1 MSIGLVLL
9 PLGSGDTQ
17 TPRSH
22 GTVFFASNVGN
33 PGKSLVIP
41 ARARLVIVPQKV
53 LISAGEASGDLY
65 ASALVEAVRRR
76 NPSLDFFGCVGP
88 RMQRAG
94 VRAIVDAAS
103 IAVVGLVEVV
113 THIPRIY
120 REYRKLVRAAED
132 ERPDLAILTDSPD
145 FHLRLA
151 RRLKALGIPVIYLV
165 APQVWAWRKSRL
177 PAMRQNIDQLLCIF
191 PFEPEFF
198 ASHGINAQYI
208 GHPLTR
214 LVKPS
219 APRHEL
225 RRRYGIPVGTPLI
238 ALLPGSRKGE
248 IERHLPILIE
258 AVRQIRSR
266 SAAEARLSHNPPP
279 TSHHPQFILAIPPGA
294 PLGPNFRERI
304 SELSIQVL
312 EGQTW
317 DVLACAELALAAS
330 GTVTI
335 EAALLGTPMVAFYR
349 VNKLSWL
356 MGKHLVKVPFYS
368 MVNLVA
374 GRRIVPELIQSDMT
388 PGRLAAEALALLGDA
403 PARERMQS
411 ELALVVQK
419 LAGTQDPMEVAAS
432 MVETHLKEE
441 LVHVS

>member
-1 MSIGLVLL
+1 M
-9 PLGSGDTQ
+9 
-17 TPRSH
+17 
-22 GTVFFASNVGN
+22 
-33 PGKSLVIP
+33 
-41 ARARLVIVPQKV
+41 

-65 ASALVEAVRRR
+65 AAGLVEALRRR
-76 NPSLDFFGCVGP
+76 NPALEFFGCAGQ

-94 VRAIVDAAS
+94 VRAVVDARS

-120 REYRKLVRAAED
+120 REYRKLIHAAEM
-132 ERPDLAILTDSPD
+132 ERPDIAILTDSPD

-151 RRLKALGIPVIYLV
+151 RRLKHLGIPVIYLV
-165 APQVWAWRKSRL
+165 APQVWAWRKGRL

-191 PFEPEFF
+191 PFEPDFF
-198 ASHGINAQYI
+198 APHGIDARYI

-219 APRHEL
+219 AGREEL
-225 RRRYGIPVGTPLI
+225 RRRFGIPDECLVV

-258 AVRQIRSR
+258 AVRKIQQASQ
-266 SAAEARLSHNPPP
+266 RLALR
-279 TSHHPQFILAIPPGA
+279 FILAVPYGNL
-294 PLGPNFRERI
+294 LGSNFKERI
-304 SELSIQVL
+304 SEASIQVV

-317 DVLACAELALAAS
+317 DVLACAEVALAAS

-335 EAALLGTPMVAFYR
+335 EATLVGTPMVTFYR

-356 MGKHLVKVPFYS
+356 MGRFLVKVPFYS

-374 GRRIVPELIQSDMT
+374 GRRIVPELMQNDMT
-388 PGRLAAEALALLGDA
+388 PARLASEALTLLGDES
-403 PARERMQS
+403 ARNSMRG
-411 ELALVVQK
+411 ELQLVARK
-419 LAGTQDPMEVAAS
+419 LAGPQDPLDVAAAL
-432 MVETHLKEE
+432 VEKHLKEE
-441 LVHVS
+441 MVHA